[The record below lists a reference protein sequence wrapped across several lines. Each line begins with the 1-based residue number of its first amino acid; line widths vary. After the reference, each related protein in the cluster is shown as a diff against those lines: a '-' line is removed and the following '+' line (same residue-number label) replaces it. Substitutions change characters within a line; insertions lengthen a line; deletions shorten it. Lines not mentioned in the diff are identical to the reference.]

1 MDKPGLHSERL
12 TGSPAGPEHLAT
24 AVELFGDSAVAEWI
38 WPGELGGPRTP
49 EQVGEIL
56 DRQVAAWRTDG
67 FGWWWWQTHDGEPI
81 GEAGLQRTFV
91 GGRLVVEVGWTL
103 LPRHWGH
110 GYASEAAA
118 AAMRF
123 GFERAGLAE
132 LHALTLPG
140 NVRSLAVMD
149 RLGMKPVGPV
159 EHAGLTHEVRRL
171 RLEDPRDRAA
181 VD

>member
-1 MDKPGLHSERL
+1 MSGPRLETERL
-12 TGSPAGPEHLAT
+12 SGSPAGLEHLGT
-24 AVELFGDSAVAEWI
+24 ANELFGQPAVAEWI

-49 EQVGEIL
+49 EQVAEII
-56 DRQVAAWRTDG
+56 DRQMAAWRTEG

-110 GYASEAAA
+110 GYAAEAAA
-118 AAMRF
+118 AAVEF
-123 GFERAGLAE
+123 GFERAGLKE
-132 LHALTLPG
+132 VLALTLPH
-140 NVRSLAVMD
+140 NERSLAVMD
-149 RLGMKPVGPV
+149 RLGMAPAGQV
-159 EHAGLTHEVRRL
+159 EHAGLTHEVRQL
-171 RLEDPRDRAA
+171 QNPRDRPA